1 MTLAEIERQV
11 FSVALSSPICG
22 VPAVR
27 RLTPTSI
34 SLRVGIS
41 TGGFIDVFY
50 NEQSGTTA
58 FALIREGS
66 RVFGVDNTGG
76 WHLHRFAD
84 PDSHT
89 PLTDEMSF
97 QDFVAEIERHEEPPS
112 EW

>member
-1 MTLAEIERQV
+1 MRLAEIERQV
-11 FSVALSSPICG
+11 FSVALASPICG

-66 RVFGVDNTGG
+66 RVFGADNTGG
-76 WHLHRFAD
+76 WHVHPFAD
-84 PDSHT
+84 PDDHS
-89 PLTDEMSF
+89 PLSGVMSF
-97 QDFVAEIERHEEPPS
+97 HDFVEEIEKHEGLPS
-112 EW
+112 R